1 MTSRPVRFLG
11 AARRELRRAVDRY
24 DAQGSGLGDEL
35 ASEVERSVR
44 EIAQR
49 PELGS
54 PHLAGTRRVL
64 TRRFPYQVIYRVQ
77 DDRVVIV
84 AVAHHRR
91 RPDYWLKR
99 L

>member
-1 MTSRPVRFLG
+1 MSTRPVRFLG
-11 AARRELRRAVDRY
+11 AARGELRRAVDRY
-24 DAQGSGLGDEL
+24 DKQESGLGDEL

-44 EIAQR
+44 EIAER

-64 TRRFPYQVIYRVQ
+64 TRRFPYQIIYRIK
-77 DDRVVIV
+77 DDRLVII